1 MTTYAPEHIETSYF
15 ENDYQDTYES
25 KGGYSVA
32 KMLEQRAGDGQ
43 MGGSL
48 NESVGG
54 GLSESLMSRI
64 KDLYIP
70 LGLVTK
76 HYATPI
82 SKTVEK
88 TKGKCI
94 TEEIMTELENLIYK
108 NKPTEIK
115 TRKQEKPEETKYTRK
130 HRKIT

>member
-1 MTTYAPEHIETSYF
+1 MTTYAPEHIETSHF
-15 ENDYQDTYES
+15 ENDYEDKYES

-43 MGGSL
+43 T
-48 NESVGG
+48 GG

-82 SKTVEK
+82 TKRVEK

-108 NKPTEIK
+108 NKSTEVK
-115 TRKQEKPEETKYTRK
+115 TRKHDKPEETNYTRK

>member
-1 MTTYAPEHIETSYF
+1 MTTYAPEHIETSHF
-15 ENDYQDTYES
+15 ENDYEDKYES

-32 KMLEQRAGDGQ
+32 KMLEQRGGDGQ
-43 MGGSL
+43 R
-48 NESVGG
+48 GG
-54 GLSESLMSRI
+54 GLSESLASRI
-64 KDLYIP
+64 KDLYIH